1 MAPSDSASP
10 SDTLPPSSTAASHSH
25 HPAATRSDKGKQ
37 PLRPSCSLSPR
48 HGAAPTHRDDEAGN
62 MSINEVDAP
71 TPMEDERNDSDD
83 DDNDDDDVA
92 SASCLIC
99 LGSIQDRTV
108 LPACQHSCFCFECII
123 RWAELKRRCPLCQRD
138 IGAYVIH
145 SIRRDDDYLRYH
157 LRPPLEHDPLLQG
170 HAERGVAFASS
181 SSSLSGAMQRRAEEN
196 RAIRRQLAN
205 RIGARRPGGARSS
218 TTQESEDQH
227 LADLALARR
236 KNVYR
241 NGAYALHVGSNRY
254 TRFRAAPTP
263 SQIAA
268 SPTIQQRLAAFVR
281 RELYVW
287 PNLDVEFLTTYTVSI
302 MKSLDVQRDEALALL
317 VEFLGPEG
325 AHHFAHEVTAFL
337 RSGREMKEY
346 DACRWLRYPAGE
358 RGRGEEVERLRKRR
372 RDGATSRPTTS
383 GESAAPQR
391 REASRYSD
399 QPGLLA
405 EREGDGPS
413 GPRSGF
419 SAPVEPE
426 PEPEPEP
433 GPESE
438 QEAEG
443 EMEAVL
449 RHQVIR
455 RRAKLLARLQE
466 EKKRLHAAVV
476 PGSSQAAPHASS
488 KESSQ
493 PEPMDRSSPVVS
505 ATQTQHEDE
514 EGKDG
519 LTRRNLVREAR
530 LRAILQ
536 RTTCN
541 R

>member
-1 MAPSDSASP
+1 
-10 SDTLPPSSTAASHSH
+10 
-25 HPAATRSDKGKQ
+25 
-37 PLRPSCSLSPR
+37 
-48 HGAAPTHRDDEAGN
+48 
-62 MSINEVDAP
+62 
-71 TPMEDERNDSDD
+71 
-83 DDNDDDDVA
+83 
-92 SASCLIC
+92 
-99 LGSIQDRTV
+99 
-108 LPACQHSCFCFECII
+108 
-123 RWAELKRRCPLCQRD
+123 
-138 IGAYVIH
+138 
-145 SIRRDDDYLRYH
+145 
-157 LRPPLEHDPLLQG
+157 
-170 HAERGVAFASS
+170 
-181 SSSLSGAMQRRAEEN
+181 MQRRAEEN
-196 RAIRRQLAN
+196 RTIRRQLAN
-205 RIGARRPGGARSS
+205 RIGARRPGGAQSS
-218 TTQESEDQH
+218 TMQESEDQR

-241 NGAYALHVGSNRY
+241 NGACALHVGSNRY

-287 PNLDVEFLTTYTVSI
+287 PNFDVEFLTTYTVSV
-302 MKSLDVQRDEALALL
+302 MKSLDVQQDEAVVLLA
-317 VEFLGPEG
+317 EFLGPEG
-325 AHHFAHEVTAFL
+325 AHHFAHEVTALL

-358 RGRGEEVERLRKRR
+358 CGRGEEVERSRKRR
-372 RDGATSRPTTS
+372 QDGATSRLTTS
-383 GESAAPQR
+383 GESVAPER

-399 QPGLLA
+399 QPGSLA
-405 EREGDGPS
+405 EREGDGLS

-419 SAPVEPE
+419 SVPVEPE

-455 RRAKLLARLQE
+455 CQAKLLARLQE
-466 EKKRLHAAVV
+466 EKKRLHAAIV

-493 PEPMDRSSPVVS
+493 PEPMDRSSPVASV
-505 ATQTQHEDE
+505 AQTQHEDE

-530 LRAILQ
+530 LRAF
-536 RTTCN
+536 RTTCCVGPN
-541 R
+541 A